1 MEWKKRGSAATIEQA
16 VLQNS
21 GLTIQEL
28 LQPEKSPPITG
39 LDAALEHLAQ
49 AVKKNEQI
57 TVIGDYDADG
67 ITASAL
73 LYRLIRYGF
82 RHEKIRVRL
91 PRRFS
96 A

>member
-39 LDAALEHLAQ
+39 LDAALEHLR
-49 AVKKNEQI
+49 K
-57 TVIGDYDADG
+57 
-67 ITASAL
+67 L
-73 LYRLIRYGF
+73 LKRTNKLQ
-82 RHEKIRVRL
+82 
-91 PRRFS
+91 S
-96 A
+96 